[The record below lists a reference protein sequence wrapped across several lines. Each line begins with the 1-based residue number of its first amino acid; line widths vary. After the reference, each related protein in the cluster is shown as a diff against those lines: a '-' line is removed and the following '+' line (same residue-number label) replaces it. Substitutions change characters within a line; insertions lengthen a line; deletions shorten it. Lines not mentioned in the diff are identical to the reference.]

1 MAEFSVSFKRMGL
14 VLLLIAV
21 IVIYFLLYN
30 KWEQFTTMGVL
41 ARGAAMSNNAKR
53 QREGFTSGADTAA
66 SVLKATDSP
75 MGYQGIEDGSYT
87 VDTLSEQMLG
97 YINPILAQVLNQINT
112 KTGAR
117 YYLRK
122 IDRVNVVPID
132 KGFIGCENTN
142 GLGYGGGTALKS
154 ACQSVDAATN
164 ELQLGVRYT
173 VDFFAHELTN
183 QDTHRFIVVFI
194 VNSKGEIQ
202 IEHFNISNCQIQ
214 PDTTYSNGF
223 PSATEL
229 NTDPLAKP
237 DNLIFTDRA
246 FSRSSSGNKS
256 IMGIPTGT
264 AEFSLFKAEGTPGKQ
279 PSPQGWNDS
288 ALLGQIFLPGMFQ
301 SDAIPPGVPKTT
313 NLDVSLEQQPPFNPN
328 WPQRKHGRWWDEF
341 GVANVENCNSD
352 RRGLDHAIDVRP
364 PQVYDNP
371 TVVRSEGNA
380 YENENHWLFNRAR
393 GSLRQASQI

>member
-1 MAEFSVSFKRMGL
+1 MTEFSVSYKRLGL
-14 VLLLIAV
+14 VLLLVAV
-21 IVIYFLLYN
+21 IVVYFLLYN
-30 KWEQFTTMGVL
+30 KWERMTTMG
-41 ARGAAMSNNAKR
+41 AMNKAMSGM
-53 QREGFTSGADTAA
+53 REGFTSGADTAA
-66 SVLKATDSP
+66 SVLKAPDSP
-75 MGYQGIEDGSYT
+75 IGYQGIEDGSYT

-97 YINPILAQVLNQINT
+97 YINPILAQVLNQINS

-132 KGFIGCENTN
+132 KGFIGCEQS
-142 GLGYGGGTALKS
+142 GGAGTALKS
-154 ACQSVDAATN
+154 ACQSVDAATH
-164 ELQLGVRYT
+164 EIQLGVRYT

-194 VNSKGEIQ
+194 VNAKGEVQ
-202 IEHFNISNCQIQ
+202 VEHFNISNGQIQ
-214 PDTTYSNGF
+214 PDTTYSNVF
-223 PSATEL
+223 PSAAEH

-237 DNLIFTDRA
+237 DNLIFTDAA
-246 FSRSSSGNKS
+246 FSRASSGNKS

-279 PSPQGWNDS
+279 AAPQGWNDS

-301 SDAIPPGVPKTT
+301 SDSTPPGVPKTT
-313 NLDVSLEQQPPFNPN
+313 LFSDTLDLRAPFNPN

-341 GVANVENCNSD
+341 GVSNVENCSS
-352 RRGLDHAIDVRP
+352 GLDHAIDVRP

-371 TVVRSEGNA
+371 TVARSEGNA
-380 YENENHWLFNRAR
+380 YENTNHWLFNRAR
-393 GSLRQASQI
+393 GSLRQASQR